1 MLLRKSAVVALCLAL
16 GAGSAS
22 AQFTVGTLDIGP
34 TIGLGGLGSGAGI
47 NIGGR
52 IEKGFKELPSLGN
65 GILGIDAFVQR
76 WSFDPCG
83 GSFNDCGAS
92 ILFFGARV
100 NYHFKLSSMPKL
112 DPFIG
117 LGLGYAT
124 WSWDGDTFDT
134 FDDSGIDFVGN
145 AGIRYYFSPKMAGY
159 ADVGT
164 GAATLNLG
172 IMFKLKG

>member
-22 AQFTVGTLDIGP
+22 AQFTVGTLDLGP
-34 TIGLGGLGSGAGI
+34 TIGLGGLGSGAGL

-52 IEKGFKELPSLGN
+52 IEKGIKELPSLGN
-65 GILGIDAFVQR
+65 GILGIDAFVQH

-83 GSFNDCGAS
+83 FGDCGVS
-92 ILFFGARV
+92 VLFLGARV

-112 DPFIG
+112 DPFIA
-117 LGLGYAT
+117 LGLGYSN
-124 WSWDGDTFDT
+124 WSWDNDGFDE

-145 AGIRYYFSPKMAGY
+145 AGIRYYFTEKLAGY
-159 ADVGT
+159 ADIGT
-164 GAATLNLG
+164 GAATINLG
-172 IMFKLKG
+172 VMFKLK

>member
-1 MLLRKSAVVALCLAL
+1 MVKQ
-16 GAGSAS
+16 GSFF
-22 AQFTVGTLDIGP
+22 QRLKERW
-34 TIGLGGLGSGAGI
+34 GSGSPVRVGARGSVPGKDL
-47 NIGGR
+47 GGR
-52 IEKGFKELPSLGN
+52 IEKGFKELPSFGN

-83 GSFNDCGAS
+83 GSFGDCGAS
-92 ILFFGARV
+92 IIFFGARV
-100 NYHFKLSSMPKL
+100 NYHFVIKSNPKI

-145 AGIRYYFSPKMAGY
+145 AGIRYYFTSKMAGY

-164 GAATLNLG
+164 GATTINLG